1 MTLFFDTLHDMHLG
15 YSAIFTCMGM
25 GFLFLR
31 GARREEIGPGYWS
44 VSFFLNALGFL
55 FWSGILPIPPWQY
68 FLVGE
73 IFHIAGFFMLTC
85 GAYRFA
91 GYDYGLWNI
100 PVGLVWFFAWCISIL
115 LLRKSPV
122 FSMFMLKALRA
133 ILFFTAGSIILSRRP
148 KGIFLGQRVAGLS
161 LIAWGVYILA
171 FAFLR
176 LKVVLNLA
184 FGFLVGF
191 QMLAALGM
199 VAMLIDRIRLRVE
212 EDEERIKTL
221 EGLLPICS
229 YCKKI
234 RDTDNTWHSLEHF
247 IEEHSEAEFSHGICP
262 DCFEKFKPD
271 R

>member
-1 MTLFFDTLHDMHLG
+1 MTIIYDTLHEMHLG
-15 YSAIFTCMGM
+15 YSAIFICMGM

-44 VSFFLNALGFL
+44 LSFFMNSLGFL
-55 FWSGILPIPPWQY
+55 FWSGIVPVAPWQY

-73 IFHIAGFFMLTC
+73 IFHIAGFLLLIS
-85 GAYRFA
+85 GAYRFS
-91 GYDYGLWNI
+91 GYKYRLWNI
-100 PVGLVWFFAWCISIL
+100 PVVLLWLAMWSISIL
-115 LLRKSPV
+115 LVRKSPA
-122 FSMFMLKALRA
+122 FSMFMLKAVRA
-133 ILFFTAGSIILSRRP
+133 ILFFAAGSIILSRKP
-148 KGIFLGQRVAGLS
+148 KGTFFGQRVAGLS
-161 LIAWGVYILA
+161 LIAWGLYILA
-171 FAFLR
+171 FAFLQ
-176 LKVVLNLA
+176 LKVMLNLA

-212 EDEERIKTL
+212 EDEERIQKL

-229 YCKKI
+229 YCKNI
-234 RDTDNTWHSLEHF
+234 RDKDNTWHSLEYF

-262 DCFEKFKPD
+262 DCFRKFKPD